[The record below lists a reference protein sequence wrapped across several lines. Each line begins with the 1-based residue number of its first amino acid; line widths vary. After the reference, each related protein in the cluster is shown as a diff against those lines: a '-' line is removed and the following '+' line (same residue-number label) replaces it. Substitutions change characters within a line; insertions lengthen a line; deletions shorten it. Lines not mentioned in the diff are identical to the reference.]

1 MLWWANRFYWV
12 LIPGCFGFFGLHSLL
27 WFWRSRKD
35 AATTPTPA
43 DRRSPMRRTPPR
55 RGAHPPLRS
64 PTRLLHVVVMMT
76 FLGLSATGLP
86 LLFSDAPWSRVL
98 AALFG
103 GFHGAGLVHRVLRRD
118 AARSPSSGTSANVCW
133 RAFVRGERGLFWGPD
148 VDGAAAA
155 RRRAALPADPVVL
168 RRGPAAALRALHL
181 LGEVRLLGRALG
193 HGADGRGRPGALVPG
208 AASRVLPG
216 WMFNV
221 ALFVHGAEATLA
233 IGFIFVIHFFNG
245 HLRPGKFPMDLVIF
259 TGSVS
264 DDELRE
270 ERAGRVRAAGRDR
283 RAGRAGRPAAVG
295 RRCRRRGRLIGTAGL
310 TIGLALVALILYAV
324 LR

>member
-1 MLWWANRFYWV
+1 MHIRRF
-12 LIPGCFGFFGLHSLL
+12 
-27 WFWRSRKD
+27 
-35 AATTPTPA
+35 
-43 DRRSPMRRTPPR
+43 DR
-55 RGAHPPLRS
+55 
-64 PTRLLHVVVMMT
+64 PTRLLHIVVMVT
-76 FLGLSATGLP
+76 FLGLAATGLP

-103 GFHGAGLVHRVLRRD
+103 GFRGAGLVHRFFGATLLV
-118 AARSPSSGTSANVCW
+118 AVAWHVANIFW

-155 RRRAALPADPVVL
+155 RRRAARPADPVVP
-168 RRGPAAALRALHL
+168 RRRA
-181 LGEVRLLGRALG
+181 RGRASSTSPTG
-193 HGADGRGRPGALVPG
+193 RSSTTGPCSGAPLLMG
-208 AASRVLPG
+208 AAGLMLWFPQAASHVLPG

-283 RAGRAGRPAAVG
+283 RAGRSWPSPPPSAALSQQGTAHRHGRPDHRPRA
-295 RRCRRRGRLIGTAGL
+295 RRAHPVRGSSLIGRQT
-310 TIGLALVALILYAV
+310 T
-324 LR
+324 